1 MPLFWAFY
9 QKTVVNTK
17 FQIEASTGENT
28 SLRSEIMEDD
38 NMANK
43 NLKYFMRQEAKE
55 EIIVDV
61 EGLESIKDENGQVVP
76 FKIKKLH
83 NETVDK
89 INKMYV
95 TRVPA
100 KDKKGNFIIQNGE
113 IVYRVEKDKT
123 KAFLHIL
130 VEALVYPDLKDNE
143 LMEFFGCHDIT
154 EMPRRVFPTNDEYTA
169 VAKKVME
176 VLGLVDPDEAD
187 QKEVDDAKNS

>member
-1 MPLFWAFY
+1 
-9 QKTVVNTK
+9 
-17 FQIEASTGENT
+17 
-28 SLRSEIMEDD
+28 ME
-38 NMANK
+38 NK
-43 NLKYFMRQEAKE
+43 NLKYFMRPEAKE
-55 EIIVDV
+55 ELVVEV
-61 EGLESIKDENGQVVP
+61 EGLESIKDEKGNVVP

-113 IVYRVEKDKT
+113 IVYKVEKDKT
-123 KAFLHIL
+123 KAFHHVL
-130 VEALVYPDLKDNE
+130 VEALVYPDLKDKE
-143 LMEFFGCHDIT
+143 LMEYFGCHDIT
-154 EMPRRVFPTNDEYTA
+154 EMPQRVFPTNDEYTA
-169 VAKKVME
+169 VTKKVME